1 MQPRNGITATD
12 KHGPQGT
19 TRTAGTGKRS
29 GDGPRARATGS
40 GQCPLGTRPPPC
52 STAGALHRGTGAVP
66 VSLAG
71 CSGARCRSP
80 CRRPHWG
87 ELRLESGVSGW
98 GQRGGKAL

>member
-19 TRTAGTGKRS
+19 TRTAGTGGRS

-71 CSGARCRSP
+71 CSGGTVPVPTQAPSL
-80 CRRPHWG
+80 G
-87 ELRLESGVSGW
+87 
-98 GQRGGKAL
+98 